1 MPESITDKRGAAL
14 AREILTII
22 EAEEAALARACESL
36 DAVIRTPRPTQ
47 TVWNQGVWGQVDFEQ
62 MPPRSTIEYLDP
74 ETITGHSDILEV
86 DDQVPLVA
94 ISGGGPSCGTALC
107 FAGHASL
114 MVGDRFVMALD
125 EKTVAPLRTGKV
137 RRSLR
142 HFLNRYRDRAA
153 MSRYGDGLVASVV
166 VTPEREVIRVED
178 RARNLLGLSKSEAG
192 ALFSPVNTLA
202 DLRRYV
208 EMMERGQNLS
218 TGKPKRGLRRR
229 TSGED

>member
-22 EAEEAALARACESL
+22 EAEEAALARVHDSL
-36 DAVIRTPRPTQ
+36 DAVSRTPRPTQ

-74 ETITGHSDILEV
+74 ETITGLSGILEA
-86 DDQVPLVA
+86 DEHLVA

-142 HFLNRYRDRAA
+142 HFLNRYRHRTA
-153 MSRYGDGLVASVV
+153 MSQHSEGLVASVV
-166 VTPEREVIRVED
+166 VTPEREVIRVDD
-178 RARNLLGLSKSEAG
+178 RARNLLGLSKSEAN
-192 ALFSPVNTLA
+192 ALFGPCNTLA

-218 TGKPKRGLRRR
+218 TGKPKRGVRRR
-229 TSGED
+229 ISGED